1 MNWKLIIS
9 IAIVYVGFLLHFML
23 HEELISKK
31 STDPNGFRWPYAL
44 LFVYNFCGMCA
55 AFIGMLLTKARMP
68 KSVLPYLKIALPQQ
82 IGLICTNYATQY
94 VNYPT
99 FQLMKSAKPVAVMLC
114 QLLIFRKKIDT
125 KRIIVVVI
133 LSIGLGVFGLSGKFE
148 KSSHLGV
155 LFACGA
161 LFCDAIYVPIVDQL
175 KVSGGPFVTMALSFM
190 WSSIL
195 VAIIRFPELLEAF
208 TWVIHHQ
215 EVLIKLALY
224 GITGSIAACALFVAL
239 SVSDGLVVAI
249 ATTTRKFFTILLSAL
264 IFRHNLRPM
273 QWAGVAIV
281 FVALGIEILFK
292 QKKAPSL
299 KK

>member
-1 MNWKLIIS
+1 
-9 IAIVYVGFLLHFML
+9 ML

-31 STDPNGFRWPYAL
+31 KVDPDGFRWPYAL
-44 LFVYNFCGMCA
+44 LFVYNFCAMSA
-55 AFIGMLLTKARMP
+55 AFIGMLLTKAKMP
-68 KSVLPYLKIALPQQ
+68 PSIFPYLKIALPQQ
-82 IGLICTNYATQY
+82 IGLICTNQATQY

-125 KRIIVVVI
+125 KRVIVVLL
-133 LSIGLGVFGLSGKFE
+133 LSLGLAVFGISGKFE
-148 KSSHLGV
+148 KSSYMGI

-190 WSSIL
+190 WSTIF
-195 VAIIRFPELLEAF
+195 VAILRFPEIIEAF
-208 TWVIHHQ
+208 TWIVHHQ
-215 EVLIKLALY
+215 EILVKLALY

-264 IFRHNLRPM
+264 IFRHNLKPM

-281 FVALGIEILFK
+281 FIALGIEILFK
-292 QKKAPSL
+292 QKKPAP